1 MARATGCAVWV
12 LFLLAGITLPA
23 TAPDAIFREVSPS
36 ESGITWIHHNGFSPQ
51 HFLPES
57 TGPGV
62 AIFDYNNDGW
72 MDILLVDSGTSSF
85 YKPDVPLHPVLYR
98 NNGNGTLTD
107 VSKAAGLSADLY
119 GQGVAVADYDGDGYE
134 DVFISGY
141 GKCVLYH
148 NNGNGTFTDVT
159 AASGI
164 APTQWGSSA
173 LWFDYDNDG
182 KLDLFV
188 GEFVDYSSL
197 RVCSASESY
206 GGETNG
212 GQTAYYCIPKIFKPM
227 PSHLY
232 RNLGNGK
239 FADVSDSTGISAK
252 PGKAWGV
259 VATDINN
266 DGFLDLFVSNDTTP
280 NFLWVNHEGKKFEE
294 VGVEAG
300 VGYNNEG
307 APRSGMGVDAGD
319 FDQDGRQDLI
329 VANIDTQTTSLY
341 HNVGDEMFDDVNF
354 KTGVGQATR
363 MLSGWGLRFFDYDND
378 GWPDLILSNGHPDDA
393 VETRNAGIGYR
404 QPILLLHNLAG
415 LKMENVSAQ
424 AGPAF
429 SKRYSSRGL
438 AVGDLNNDGYPDVVF
453 AENGGPVHLLMNT
466 AASGNKWLG
475 LVLRSKTT
483 NPEATGAILRWSAGG
498 KIFSRLKTA
507 GGSFLS
513 SHDPREILGAG
524 KNQIDWVEVRW
535 PRPSQ
540 KVDRINKPEMN
551 RYLTITEGQSAAP
564 VSKTS
569 SAMPTLSSASFSDS
583 RLSFNSQKS
592 ASLERDSVPT
602 TLR

>member
-12 LFLLAGITLPA
+12 LILLAGVSHPA
-23 TAPDAIFREVSPS
+23 TAPNAIFREVSPS

-72 MDILLVDSGTSSF
+72 MDILLVDSGTSPF
-85 YKPDVPLHPVLYR
+85 YKPDAPLHPVLYR
-98 NNGNGTLTD
+98 NNGNGTFTD

-119 GQGVAVADYDGDGYE
+119 GQGVAVADYDGDGHE
-134 DVFISGY
+134 DVFINGY

-212 GQTAYYCIPKIFKPM
+212 GQAAYYCIPKIFKPM

-239 FADVSDSTGISAK
+239 FADVSASTGISGK

-341 HNVGDEMFDDVNF
+341 HNVGGEMFDDVNF

-393 VETRNAGIGYR
+393 VETRNAGIGYQ
-404 QPILLLHNLAG
+404 QPILLLHNHDG

-466 AASGNKWLG
+466 AASGNNWLG
-475 LVLRSKTT
+475 LVLRSKTA
-483 NPEATGAILRWSAGG
+483 NPESTGAILRWSAGG

-535 PRPSQ
+535 PHPSQ

-569 SAMPTLSSASFSDS
+569 SG
-583 RLSFNSQKS
+583 KS
-592 ASLERDSVPT
+592 AHSEQN
-602 TLR
+602 LRQTR

>member
-1 MARATGCAVWV
+1 MVQGFCKEVNDLHFPLECFAMARSSGWLGCV
-12 LFLLAGITLPA
+12 LFLLGGVTLPA
-23 TAPDAIFREVSPS
+23 TAPVPIFREVPS
-36 ESGITWIHHNGFSPQ
+36 TESGITWVHHNGFSPQ

-72 MDILLVDSGTSSF
+72 MDILLVDSGTSTF
-85 YKPDVPLHPVLYR
+85 YKPDVSLHPVLYR
-98 NNGNGTLTD
+98 NNGNGTFTD

-188 GEFVDYSSL
+188 AEFVDYSSL

-212 GQTAYYCIPKIFKPM
+212 GQSAYYCIPRIFRPM

-239 FADVSDSTGISAK
+239 FADVSASTGISAK

-259 VATDINN
+259 VATDVNN
-266 DGFLDLFVSNDTTP
+266 DGFLDLFVSNDTAP
-280 NFLWVNHEGKKFEE
+280 NFLWVNHEGKKFDE

-341 HNVGDEMFDDVNF
+341 RNVGDEMFDDVNF

-393 VETRNAGIGYR
+393 VESRNAGIAYR

-415 LKMENVSAQ
+415 VKMENESAR

-429 SKRYSSRGL
+429 RKRYASRGL

-466 AASGNKWLG
+466 AASGNNWLG
-475 LVLRSKTT
+475 LVLRPKTT
-483 NPEATGAILRWSAGG
+483 NPEATGAVLRWSAGG

-507 GGSFLS
+507 GGSYLS

-524 KNQIDWVEVRW
+524 KNQIDWVEIRW
-535 PRPSQ
+535 PHPSQ
-540 KVDRINKPEMN
+540 KVDRINKPKMN
-551 RYLTITEGQSAAP
+551 RYLTITEGQSAARITAP
-564 VSKTS
+564 
-569 SAMPTLSSASFSDS
+569 
-583 RLSFNSQKS
+583 
-592 ASLERDSVPT
+592 
-602 TLR
+602 